1 MSVEV
6 SLEELCQGLKAS
18 DRSAFERLFRL
29 FRQDLLRYVQ
39 SIVREAAVAHDLVQD
54 VFVSLWGLRTSLDP
68 ALPLK
73 PYLYRMARN
82 RAYRYLRDERIHAE
96 KQVLVQQGVVGQQ
109 PVVVEP
115 DAQLEEAVL
124 TQHLHSWIADLP
136 ERQRE
141 ALVLSRYHH
150 LSHQD
155 IAALMDISPRTVNNH
170 IMRAL
175 TALQDHIRAFEP
187 TLLEP

>member
-1 MSVEV
+1 MSAEV

-29 FRQDLLRYVQ
+29 FRQDLLRYVH

-54 VFVSLWGLRTSLDP
+54 VFVSLWGLRESLDP
-68 ALPLK
+68 TQPLK

-96 KQVLVQQGVVGQQ
+96 KHVLVQQGFVGQR
-109 PVVVEP
+109 PVVFAP
-115 DAQLEEAVL
+115 DARFEEAVL
-124 TQHLHSWIADLP
+124 TRRLHRWIAELP

-150 LSHQD
+150 LSHKD
-155 IAALMDISPRTVNNH
+155 IATLMDISPRTVNNH

-175 TALQDHIRAFEP
+175 TALQDQIRAFEP